1 MERAVIRNALAFLL
15 IAVVVCGAAG
25 LLHSSPVEGLRHT
38 AVRSFS
44 ASSVEPGG
52 RLKVTIAVANY
63 GGFGEVVETLPAG
76 FSFTGSDQSEAA
88 VIVNGQDVAFTL
100 LGVDSLTYTATAPG
114 QEGSYTFSGVMRDS
128 DKVEQQVGGA
138 SSLTVR
144 AAPAATQRPAPTATP
159 QPTATPAPTPQP
171 TATPKPTATR
181 RPAATIVA
189 RPTVAFEPTATPTP
203 EPTATA
209 TAPAPATTAPTPE
222 PTPLPVEPVG
232 EEGTPL
238 WLMVLVIAGAVL
250 VLGGVAMFARAN
262 WR

>member
-15 IAVVVCGAAG
+15 IAAVVCGAAG
-25 LLHSSPVEGLRHT
+25 LLHSSPVEALRHT

-44 ASSVEPGG
+44 ASSAGPGG
-52 RLKVTIAVANY
+52 WVNVTIAVADY

-76 FSFTGSDQSEAA
+76 FRFTGSNQSEAA
-88 VIVNGQDVAFTL
+88 VIVKGQDVTFAL
-100 LGVDSLTYTATAPG
+100 LGVDSLTYTVTAPG

-128 DKVEQQVGGA
+128 DKVEQRVSGP

-144 AAPAATQRPAPTATP
+144 ARPAATQQPAPTATP

-181 RPAATIVA
+181 RPAATIVP
-189 RPTVAFEPTATPTP
+189 RSTVAFEPTAKPTP

-209 TAPAPATTAPTPE
+209 TAPATTAPTPE
-222 PTPLPVEPVG
+222 PTLLPVEPVG